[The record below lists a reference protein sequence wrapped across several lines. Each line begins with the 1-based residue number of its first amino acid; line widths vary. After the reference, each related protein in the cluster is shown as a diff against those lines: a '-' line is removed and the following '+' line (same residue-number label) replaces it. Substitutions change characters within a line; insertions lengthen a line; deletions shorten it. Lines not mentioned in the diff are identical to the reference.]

1 MAVWL
6 PPLPRCVGKGGK
18 QCPGREAEQ
27 TAGEYLVT
35 AECVSWRVSRLQQ
48 QQPYRSFVPV
58 ISLFISDRM
67 QLRSS
72 SALLVILM
80 MPHLIK
86 CGHLGKEDTS
96 SNTHNIIVYV
106 YYSYMLYICTLVV
119 DIMGDIGE
127 ISNEWNFSNYLACVF
142 HQCMTTT
149 NVTTSIM
156 RSFTS
161 ASLCGGRTMLP
172 TSLEDTAWSSLLS
185 SNSSLIQEWDTSCEF
200 QILWRKCFPICVIC
214 ENVFIVW
221 LGLFEAEIGSLLDQE
236 RAGSPAPAIWS
247 QHTSPCLKYQIS
259 KPSSSFNQLL
269 YCIF

>member
-67 QLRSS
+67 QLRSG

-106 YYSYMLYICTLVV
+106 YSYMLYICTLVV
-119 DIMGDIGE
+119 DIMGWE
-127 ISNEWNFSNYLACVF
+127 I
-142 HQCMTTT
+142 
-149 NVTTSIM
+149 
-156 RSFTS
+156 
-161 ASLCGGRTMLP
+161 
-172 TSLEDTAWSSLLS
+172 LE
-185 SNSSLIQEWDTSCEF
+185 
-200 QILWRKCFPICVIC
+200 
-214 ENVFIVW
+214 
-221 LGLFEAEIGSLLDQE
+221 
-236 RAGSPAPAIWS
+236 
-247 QHTSPCLKYQIS
+247 KYQMNGNLAI
-259 KPSSSFNQLL
+259 
-269 YCIF
+269 I